1 MCGWDFK
8 SRLCTQQERWSLQI
22 HPHPRNSSTPIEQSE
37 LPSSCLA
44 APLLA
49 DGIFQRTTAA
59 FSVNEG
65 DVWVTR
71 HWHRLPVS
79 GLWHHPVAQVVAS
92 PTLEIF
98 KNHLG
103 VVLVTLLC
111 VSLLEQGLGPDDVQ
125 RCLPAS
131 AGLCLC
137 EKASAEPK
145 SAGQSS
151 AWCLEELEQSSLT
164 SPVILSQQG
173 RRGARTACQ
182 KPT

>member
-1 MCGWDFK
+1 M
-8 SRLCTQQERWSLQI
+8 
-22 HPHPRNSSTPIEQSE
+22 
-37 LPSSCLA
+37 
-44 APLLA
+44 
-49 DGIFQRTTAA
+49 
-59 FSVNEG
+59 
-65 DVWVTR
+65 TR

-137 EKASAEPK
+137 EKASAEHK

-182 KPT
+182 KPTSRAPPHVEEGGRDSPWVPSLELCEEKWWLEGQLCLGREERFGRQAEKLL